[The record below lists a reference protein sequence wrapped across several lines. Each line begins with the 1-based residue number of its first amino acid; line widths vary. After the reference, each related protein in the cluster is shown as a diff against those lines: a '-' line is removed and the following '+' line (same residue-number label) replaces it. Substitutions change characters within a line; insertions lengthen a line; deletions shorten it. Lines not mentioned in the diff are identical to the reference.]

1 MDIFQ
6 TLASYAIIVW
16 IVLPCLALLLLY
28 LIIRTAIARG
38 LRDHQLW
45 MEKNR
50 PSVGQVTTQRESFGQ
65 YLGFSRPPTEPPA
78 SVN

>member
-6 TLASYAIIVW
+6 TLGTFAIIVW
-16 IVLPCLALLLLY
+16 VVLPCLALLLLY
-28 LIIRTAIARG
+28 SLIRTAVARG

-50 PSVGQVTTQRESFGQ
+50 PLVPAGRETIGQ
-65 YLGFSRPPTEPPA
+65 YLGFSHEPTE
-78 SVN
+78 SGN

>member
-16 IVLPCLALLLLY
+16 IVLPCGALVLLY
-28 LIIRTAIARG
+28 LIIRAAVARG

-45 MEKNR
+45 MEK
-50 PSVGQVTTQRESFGQ
+50 
-65 YLGFSRPPTEPPA
+65 YRPPA
-78 SVN
+78 G